1 MNENLHT
8 MTTLPSELGEG
19 AAEGMLDVLRRV
31 TRGMPVS
38 AYAEGEPPLD
48 WATLAEGGWDE
59 LGVLDDGDGATLRDL
74 VAVAR
79 VWGRSCLQLPLVPSL
94 LAKRHSAAAA
104 SHAGPVTVALP
115 LPGSTHAYVPF
126 GQLGADVV
134 LATGLGAG
142 EDTLVAVPAGEPDS
156 LGLTAR
162 GSLVEAPVTELSSTV
177 ARELAVVLAA
187 EATGAAEQLLAD
199 AIGFAKER
207 QQFGRPIGTFQAVK
221 HQLADAA
228 VAAELAETAVIWA
241 AERSAEA
248 FRGAA
253 FAVDRCLDIA
263 ETAVH
268 VHGGLGFTWEMG
280 LHFPLRQIMLTREI
294 VTALEQRHG

>member
-8 MTTLPSELGEG
+8 MTTLPTELGES
-19 AAEGMLDVLRRV
+19 AAEGMLDVLRRA

-48 WATLAEGGWDE
+48 WATLAEGGWDGI
-59 LGVLDDGDGATLRDL
+59 GVLEDGDGATLRDL
-74 VAVAR
+74 VAVTR

-94 LAKRHSAAAA
+94 LARRHSAAAA
-104 SHAGPVTVALP
+104 SHDGPVTFALP
-115 LPGSTHAYVPF
+115 LPGSGRAYVPF
-126 GQLGADVV
+126 GQLGDDIA

-142 EDTLVAVPAGEPDS
+142 QDDLTTVPAGEPDS

-162 GSLVEAPVTELSSTV
+162 GLLADAPVTDLSPLA
-177 ARELAVVLAA
+177 AREIAVVLAA
-187 EATGAAEQLLAD
+187 EATGAAEQLLD
-199 AIGFAKER
+199 EAIAFAGER

-241 AERSAEA
+241 AERAAES
-248 FRGAA
+248 FRGAI
-253 FAVDRCLDIA
+253 FAVERCLDIA

-280 LHFPLRQIMLTREI
+280 LHFPLRQIMLTREL